1 MITPMHGQQQY
12 STLLD
17 PFIQTNEATG
27 TTPPNQI
34 VGSLTQ
40 QTFLNSKFFSIKLNL
55 FLLKFYRTVLL
66 KKKYL

>member
-40 QTFLNSKFFSIKLNL
+40 QTFLNSKFFL
-55 FLLKFYRTVLL
+55 
-66 KKKYL
+66 